1 MAGQTQ
7 NVSKFRT
14 IRPISQVNIQYIHQD
29 RCTMC
34 RLVKISDY
42 AKHLP
47 LVLRKALENH

>member
-34 RLVKISDY
+34 RLVKVGDN

-47 LVLRKALENH
+47 LQLSKALENH